1 VPKNWFRKWC
11 LETDLTV
18 KKQIF
23 SYILVGILN
32 TFFGYSIYALLIF
45 SGLSYIYSIITSTIV
60 GVIFNFKTISKY
72 VFKSSDNSLIKK
84 FILVYIFG
92 LIANICLIRLFN
104 SLNLNFYIAGF
115 LSIIVVAVVS
125 FVLMKFFVFKN
136 KVYL

>member
-1 VPKNWFRKWC
+1 
-11 LETDLTV
+11 LI

-45 SGLSYIYSIITSTIV
+45 SGLSYIYSILISTIA
-60 GVIFNFKTISKY
+60 GIIFNFKTISKF
-72 VFKSSDNSLIKK
+72 VFGSSDNSLIKK
-84 FILVYIFG
+84 FILVYVFG
-92 LIANICLIRLFN
+92 LIMNIFLIKLFN
-104 SLNLNFYIAGF
+104 FFNLNFYIAGF
-115 LSIIVVAVVS
+115 LSIIAVAVIS